1 MRPCKG
7 KDYSLTRSLRLRDC
21 GWIWTILLDEEPEA
35 CWDPLLEYELW
46 ELWLK
51 ELELLLLLL
60 PLMLLS

>member
-1 MRPCKG
+1 
-7 KDYSLTRSLRLRDC
+7 LRLRDC